1 MIGESNRQREEG
13 PMGGHGTGVS
23 WERLA
28 EEAAGMPEGSECGD
42 LLVPWQT
49 VEFVS
54 GMSRVWGKL
63 AEGDRERVGW
73 TRQVSVP
80 GAVRLTLS
88 VQTVPRWDPE
98 GPEVG
103 MGAANSELFPPCV
116 FTVAAGSAGCR
127 MARDFWEVLCRE
139 HGLRE
144 GDGVPRFGRPTGNWR
159 GFFREETGAGGVRY
173 WPHALFADLDAAVI
187 GELGA
192 RELFPRG
199 GLLDEGLDAGYT
211 GADVAGEAGQ
221 RLRERALAFLDGHS
235 SEAGSPSVI
244 LFFSSL
250 EGSAG
255 GRLGGL
261 MLSQLRERYPAVP
274 VLVVGV
280 LPHAKPTAD
289 PAVAWHAALAL
300 QRIRREAAAAVLF
313 SNDVLIRRAGRLW
326 ETGGRSGYGAA
337 NQLIAEALA
346 AVTGPLRFGGRDT
359 AAADPMALIEALG
372 SGEGGWPPLVTAHN
386 WPLGRLS
393 FLKSPQP
400 RLGGVVAAAVRFAR
414 RQKGFSEEMS
424 ALGIY
429 LRGRWHEAAAAVGR
443 RRGERV
449 QTVAL
454 TGRTCPWAYESLT
467 VVASSPEI
475 EESLE
480 RIARR
485 AASHLRRFPEAVA
498 AAGIDRAQLGAA
510 IRALRERQAGRGEG
524 REPGGDKL
532 GEAPLVA
539 GEFDWG

>member
-1 MIGESNRQREEG
+1 
-13 PMGGHGTGVS
+13 
-23 WERLA
+23 
-28 EEAAGMPEGSECGD
+28 
-42 LLVPWQT
+42 
-49 VEFVS
+49 
-54 GMSRVWGKL
+54 
-63 AEGDRERVGW
+63 
-73 TRQVSVP
+73 
-80 GAVRLTLS
+80 
-88 VQTVPRWDPE
+88 
-98 GPEVG
+98 
-103 MGAANSELFPPCV
+103 
-116 FTVAAGSAGCR
+116 
-127 MARDFWEVLCRE
+127 
-139 HGLRE
+139 
-144 GDGVPRFGRPTGNWR
+144 
-159 GFFREETGAGGVRY
+159 
-173 WPHALFADLDAAVI
+173 
-187 GELGA
+187 
-192 RELFPRG
+192 
-199 GLLDEGLDAGYT
+199 
-211 GADVAGEAGQ
+211 
-221 RLRERALAFLDGHS
+221 
-235 SEAGSPSVI
+235 VI

-359 AAADPMALIEALG
+359 AAADPVALIEALG
-372 SGEGGWPPLVTAHN
+372 NGEGGWPPLVTAHN

-400 RLGGVVAAAVRFAR
+400 RLSGVVAAAVRFAR
-414 RQKGFSEEMS
+414 RQKGFAGEMS

-429 LRGRWHEAAAAVGR
+429 LRGRWHEAAAAGGR
-443 RRGERV
+443 RRGGRV

-454 TGRTCPWAYESLT
+454 TGRTTPWAYESLT

-498 AAGIDRAQLGAA
+498 AAGIDRGQLGAA
-510 IRALRERQAGRGEG
+510 IRALRERQAGQGEEGGGGAG
-524 REPGGDKL
+524 RKQAHTVVEAKRPRAKADMACARQSRPGWRMRECFATSGANT
-532 GEAPLVA
+532 GECRKKDNFVVVCACHCACAA
-539 GEFDWG
+539 GTSDNTPNNHKREIFFIGR